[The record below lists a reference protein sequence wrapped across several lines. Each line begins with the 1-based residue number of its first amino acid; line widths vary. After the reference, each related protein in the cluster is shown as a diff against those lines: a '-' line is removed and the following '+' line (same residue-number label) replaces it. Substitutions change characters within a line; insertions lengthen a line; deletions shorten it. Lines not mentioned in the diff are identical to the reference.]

1 MEMSVEARQINE
13 AARMLRGLSDPTRLT
28 LLCRLMEVGEQ
39 RVTDLVVASG
49 SSQANVSKHL
59 ACLRGCGLVAA
70 TPAGRETYYPAAA
83 PDEVSEVLRAVDAL
97 LDATGGSAHCE
108 DHDPDLHRAG

>member
-1 MEMSVEARQINE
+1 MVINDPRIDE
-13 AARMLRGLSDPTRLT
+13 TARMLRGLSDPTRLA

-59 ACLRGCGLVAA
+59 ACLRGCGLVTA
-70 TPAGRETYYPAAA
+70 TPMGRETYYAAA
-83 PDEVSEVLRAVDAL
+83 VPEEVSGVLRAVDAL
-97 LDATGGSAHCE
+97 LDATGGSAHCA
-108 DHDPDLHRAG
+108 DHDPVVRRAR